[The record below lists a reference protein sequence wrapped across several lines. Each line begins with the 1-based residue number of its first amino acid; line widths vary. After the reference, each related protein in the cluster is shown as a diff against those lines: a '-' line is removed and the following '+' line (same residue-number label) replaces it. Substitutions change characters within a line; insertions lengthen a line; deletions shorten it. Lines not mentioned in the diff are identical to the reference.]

1 MNKDVL
7 LSLAKLRGI
16 ESAEIIS
23 SSIFSAISENAQ
35 ETYSEQMDQTT
46 DFGYSNFSG
55 LYEDLLQNEYT
66 EEQIGA
72 KIEGVAEPMIDA
84 YSKKYADIR
93 QISYSTETYDE
104 IREQV
109 SQIVYAQIEED
120 LNTIG
125 EASEMSMAEFA
136 EQLQEENPDDDN
148 LEETPVNPE
157 EEIYA
162 SFEELDTNGDGVVS
176 REEWEAAGLCP
187 EEFDKIDANSD
198 GVIERKEFEDYYL

>member
-7 LSLAKLRGI
+7 LSLGKLKGI

-72 KIEGVAEPMIDA
+72 KIEEVAEPMIDA
-84 YSKKYADIR
+84 YSKKYADIQ

-120 LNTIG
+120 LTTIG

-136 EQLQEENPDDDN
+136 EQLQANFSDEEEETQPEEN
-148 LEETPVNPE
+148 EETQPE
-157 EEIYA
+157 ETQE
-162 SFEELDTNGDGVVS
+162 
-176 REEWEAAGLCP
+176 
-187 EEFDKIDANSD
+187 
-198 GVIERKEFEDYYL
+198 

>member
-72 KIEGVAEPMIDA
+72 KIEEVAEPMIDA
-84 YSKKYADIR
+84 YSKKYADIQ
-93 QISYSTETYDE
+93 QISYSTETYGE

-109 SQIVYAQIEED
+109 SQIVYSQIEED
-120 LNTIG
+120 LTTIG

-136 EQLQEENPDDDN
+136 EQLQANFSDEEEETQPEEN
-148 LEETPVNPE
+148 EETQPE
-157 EEIYA
+157 ETQE
-162 SFEELDTNGDGVVS
+162 
-176 REEWEAAGLCP
+176 
-187 EEFDKIDANSD
+187 
-198 GVIERKEFEDYYL
+198 